1 MLNRRADEGEL
12 TLQSATLNDTSVL
25 SDPVAHASWLQEA
38 VRLYQE
44 PLTLYAARLTG
55 CIERGRDAVQETM
68 LQLCAARREEIEG
81 HLKEWLFSVCRS
93 RALDL
98 KRKEHRMIALAE
110 PERRAVAMDSEP
122 SFAAERNE
130 SRVLLAAQLH
140 KLPANQ
146 QEVIRLKFQHGLSY
160 KEISAVTGLTVSN
173 VGFLMHTGISSL
185 RERLSA

>member
-1 MLNRRADEGEL
+1 
-12 TLQSATLNDTSVL
+12 LQSATLDEMAPEQIWAQ
-25 SDPVAHASWLQEA
+25 DA

-44 PLTLYAARLTG
+44 PLTLYAARLAG
-55 CIERGRDAVQETM
+55 CVERGRDAVQETFVR
-68 LQLCAARREEIEG
+68 LCQARREEIEG
-81 HLKEWLFSVCRS
+81 HLKEWLFRVCRS

-98 KRKEHRMIALAE
+98 KRKEQRMIALAE
-110 PERRAVAMDSEP
+110 PDTRAGRPDAEP

-140 KLPANQ
+140 KLPAGQ

-173 VGFLMHTGISSL
+173 VSFLMHTGIGAL
-185 RERLSA
+185 RQRLSK